1 MGETRGVHPI
11 HTNLEVLR
19 NTMSEA
25 LADVPADA
33 DLYLRPAALT
43 APGPDALPL
52 AGGAV
57 AFGAVEVI
65 AARYGDRIRHVTLAA
80 EVAAAA
86 LTALPDPL
94 AARAHAQFERLIA
107 PRPAMPLPGL
117 DRSLSFAR
125 PLLMGVLNVTPD
137 SFSDGGRHAMPDQ
150 AVAHAEAMI
159 EAGADIIDIGGESTR
174 PGASPV
180 WEGEERDRV
189 LPVIERLAGC
199 GAALSIDSRN
209 ASVMEAALRAGAHM
223 LNDVSALAHDPR
235 SLAVAAAASGPVVLM
250 HSRGEPATMQ
260 QDPTYDDVLLDVF
273 DALAGRIAACEAA
286 GIDRARL
293 IVDPGIGF
301 AKSLRHNLD
310 LIDGLSLFHSLG
322 CPLLLGVSRK
332 TFIGAL
338 SRGEPPDGR
347 LAGSLAAALAGLD
360 RGGQVLRVHDV
371 AETRQAVAVWQ
382 GLRDAAMLGSR
393 ETKKG

>member
-11 HTNLEVLR
+11 HTNPEGFR
-19 NTMSEA
+19 NTLSEA
-25 LADVPADA
+25 LADLPADA
-33 DLYLRPAALT
+33 DLYLRPTALT
-43 APGPDALPL
+43 SPGQDALPL
-52 AGGAV
+52 AGGGV
-57 AFGAVEVI
+57 AFGAVEII
-65 AARYGDRIRHVTLAA
+65 AARYGDRIGHVTLAA
-80 EVAAAA
+80 EAAAAA

-94 AARAHAQFERLIA
+94 AARAQAQFERLIA
-107 PRPAMPLPGL
+107 PRPTMPLPGL
-117 DRSLSFAR
+117 DRALSFAR
-125 PLLMGVLNVTPD
+125 PVLMGVLNITPD
-137 SFSDGGRHAMPDQ
+137 SFSDGGRHATPDQ
-150 AVAHAEAMI
+150 AVAHAQAMM

-189 LPVIERLAGC
+189 IPVIERLAGC

-209 ASVMEAALRAGAHM
+209 ASVMEAALQAGAHIV
-223 LNDVSALAHDPR
+223 NDVSALAHDPR
-235 SLAVAAAASGPVVLM
+235 SLAVAAEAGGPVVLM

-260 QDPTYDDVLLDVF
+260 QDPAYDDVLLDVF
-273 DALAGRIAACEAA
+273 DALAERIAACEAA

-360 RGGQVLRVHDV
+360 RGVQVLRVHDV

-393 ETKKG
+393 ETKTG